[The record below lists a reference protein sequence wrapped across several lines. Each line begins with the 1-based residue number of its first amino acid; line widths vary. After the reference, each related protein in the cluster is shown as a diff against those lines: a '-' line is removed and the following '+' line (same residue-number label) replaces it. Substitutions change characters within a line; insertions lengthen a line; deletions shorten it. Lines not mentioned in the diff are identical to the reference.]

1 MSRKRTHHG
10 SRRRGTHPKPRKAKV
25 LLTGTL
31 HVLRPGLA
39 EVHTAEGTFEVARR
53 GIREGMNMDE
63 VQVSLVPLHGRHG
76 ERVAYVQAVLQ
87 RANANIVGTYG
98 FADPLGVV
106 TPLDGRMAHDFFV
119 LPEDESA
126 RRLGVQEA
134 DVVSARIVE
143 YPTRQSAGVVT
154 IERRLGS
161 STELDVNIEA
171 VIASYGLSTEFPPSV
186 LQEAE
191 NIDSDVDQALLGD
204 ALRRDLRD
212 EVCLTIDPADARD
225 YDDAVGGTRLQNG
238 GYRVCVHIADVTH
251 YVGWFS
257 SMDTEA
263 RLRTCSVYLADR
275 VLPMLPERLC
285 NDLCSLRPHE
295 DRLAMT
301 VRMDLNVRGDII
313 EVETYPSV
321 IRSRARLSYD
331 VADMVLNGAVGQG
344 ELPCGEGDGHEVFS
358 ALQVLDEVARL
369 REKIRHERGSID
381 FSTVEPKVL
390 LDEEGHPVDVVVRK
404 KTRATSLVEEAMLMA
419 NETVAKL
426 LAERDKPTAYRV
438 HERPSPDDL
447 AACAPALRGLDAV
460 RGADVEALASADPFV
475 IQRIL
480 ESVRGTE
487 GEYLANAL
495 LLRAQKRAIYLS
507 HNEGHYAL
515 GAPAYCHFTS
525 PIRRYPDVLVHRAL
539 KSQLY
544 GRVPVKQQE
553 EIQKALPQLCR
564 TCSERERVADAASR
578 ASTNIKM
585 AELYAGRVGE
595 RVSGVVVGC
604 QRFGL
609 FVMLDGTC
617 AEGFLPVR
625 ALGDEWFFYD
635 EDRLCLTGESSGRVW
650 RVGQH
655 VAVEVTEV
663 NVPKG
668 RIDFSLAGSGTVAKR

>member
-1 MSRKRTHHG
+1 MSRKRPHHG
-10 SRRRGTHPKPRKAKV
+10 NRRRGTRSKSKKAKAF
-25 LLTGTL
+25 LNGTL

-39 EVHTAEGTFEVARR
+39 EVHTAEGTFAVARR

-63 VQVSLVPLHGRHG
+63 VQVSLVPLHGHHG
-76 ERVAYVQAVLQ
+76 DRVAYVQTVLQ
-87 RANANIVGTYG
+87 RASTSIVGTYS

-126 RRLGVQEA
+126 RCLGVQEA
-134 DVVSARIVE
+134 DVVSAHILE

-171 VIASYGLSTEFPPSV
+171 VIASYGLSTEFPSSV
-186 LQEAE
+186 LQEA
-191 NIDSDVDQALLGD
+191 DDARLDVGKALLND
-204 ALRRDLRD
+204 ALRRDLRN
-212 EVCLTIDPADARD
+212 EVCLTVDPADARD
-225 YDDAVGGTRLQNG
+225 YDDAVGARRLKND
-238 GYRVCVHIADVTH
+238 GYRVYVHIADVTH
-251 YVGWFS
+251 YVSWFS
-257 SMDTEA
+257 SMDVEA
-263 RLRTCSVYLADR
+263 RRRTCSVYLADR
-275 VLPMLPERLC
+275 VLPMLPNKLC
-285 NDLCSLRPHE
+285 NDLCSLRPNE
-295 DRLAMT
+295 DRLSMT
-301 VRMDLNVRGDII
+301 VRMDLNRRGDI
-313 EVETYPSV
+313 VEAEAYPSA

-331 VADMVLNGAVGQG
+331 IADMVLTGTIVKE
-344 ELPCGEGDGHEVFS
+344 ELPCAGGDQDAVFS

-369 REKIRHERGSID
+369 RQRIRHARGSID
-381 FSTVEPKVL
+381 FASIEPKVL
-390 LDEEGHPVDVVVRK
+390 LDEGGRPVEVVVRK
-404 KTRATSLVEEAMLMA
+404 KTRATSLIEEAMLMA
-419 NETVAKL
+419 NETVAKM
-426 LAERDKPTAYRV
+426 LADCDKPTAYRV

-447 AACAPALRGLDAV
+447 AACVPALRELNAV
-460 RGADVEALASADPFV
+460 RGADVEALASADPYV

-480 ESVRGTE
+480 ESVKGTA
-487 GEYLANAL
+487 GEYLANTL
-495 LLRAQKRAIYLS
+495 LLRAQKRAIYLPQ
-507 HNEGHYAL
+507 NEGHYAL

-544 GRVPVKQQE
+544 GSASARQQE

-564 TCSERERVADAASR
+564 ACSERERVADAASR

-585 AELYAGRVGE
+585 AELYAGHVGE
-595 RVSGVVVGC
+595 RASGVVVGC

-609 FVMLDGTC
+609 FVMLEGTC

-625 ALGDEWFFYD
+625 ALGDEWFHFD
-635 EDRLCLTGESSGRVW
+635 DDRMCLIGESSGHVW

-668 RIDFSLAGSGTVAKR
+668 RIDFTLAGSGPAVKR